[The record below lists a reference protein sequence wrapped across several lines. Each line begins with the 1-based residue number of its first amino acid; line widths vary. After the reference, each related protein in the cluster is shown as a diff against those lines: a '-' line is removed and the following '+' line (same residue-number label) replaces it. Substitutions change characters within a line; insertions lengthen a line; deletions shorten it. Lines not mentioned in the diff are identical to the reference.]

1 MPFEDKTVL
10 ELFKDYINI
19 NKRIR
24 TEKRKLKFINKIIKI
39 SKKYGYRLY
48 RNDMDKEKTRKIVI
62 VLEEK

>member
-1 MPFEDKTVL
+1 MPFQDKTVL
-10 ELFKDYINI
+10 ELFKEYINI
-19 NKRIR
+19 NKQIR
-24 TEKRKLKFINKIIKI
+24 TEKRKLKFINKIIKT

>member
-39 SKKYGYRLY
+39 SKKYGYKLY
-48 RNDMDKEKTRKIVI
+48 RNDIDKEKSRKII
-62 VLEEK
+62 IMLEEE